1 MSITERMTEKLLSD
15 EIISQEEAE
24 LVNYGLESLKSDLI
38 GIVMS
43 ILIGVCFSRLL
54 EGVLLWGFMYPLRK
68 NAGGFHAS
76 TRMRCMLLSAGM
88 LIAAF
93 ICLIRHIWSR
103 IVYMLITAIFFAVI
117 LHLAPVE
124 NPNKRLDEE
133 ERRVYGRRAR
143 IILIVESVL
152 FLLALL
158 FGWEKLMTVITAGFA
173 TVGISLIA
181 GQLKMRKSIE
191 QEE

>member
-1 MSITERMTEKLLSD
+1 
-15 EIISQEEAE
+15 
-24 LVNYGLESLKSDLI
+24 
-38 GIVMS
+38 
-43 ILIGVCFSRLL
+43 
-54 EGVLLWGFMYPLRK
+54 
-68 NAGGFHAS
+68 
-76 TRMRCMLLSAGM
+76 
-88 LIAAF
+88 
-93 ICLIRHIWSR
+93 
-103 IVYMLITAIFFAVI
+103 MLITAIFFAVI

>member
-68 NAGGFHAS
+68 NAGVF
-76 TRMRCMLLSAGM
+76 M
-88 LIAAF
+88 
-93 ICLIRHIWSR
+93 
-103 IVYMLITAIFFAVI
+103 
-117 LHLAPVE
+117 PV
-124 NPNKRLDEE
+124 L
-133 ERRVYGRRAR
+133 G
-143 IILIVESVL
+143 
-152 FLLALL
+152 
-158 FGWEKLMTVITAGFA
+158 
-173 TVGISLIA
+173 
-181 GQLKMRKSIE
+181 
-191 QEE
+191 

>member
-1 MSITERMTEKLLSD
+1 MGVYVSSSEK
-15 EIISQEEAE
+15 
-24 LVNYGLESLKSDLI
+24 
-38 GIVMS
+38 
-43 ILIGVCFSRLL
+43 R
-54 EGVLLWGFMYPLRK
+54 
-68 NAGGFHAS
+68 GGFHAS